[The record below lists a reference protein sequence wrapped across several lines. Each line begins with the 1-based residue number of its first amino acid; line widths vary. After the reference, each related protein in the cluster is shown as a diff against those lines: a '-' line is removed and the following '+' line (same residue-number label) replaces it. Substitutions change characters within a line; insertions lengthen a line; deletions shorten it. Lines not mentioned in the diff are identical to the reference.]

1 MYFSTNY
8 SHFNKVNT
16 YKNKNK
22 NKTMFTINLLLF
34 ITIKK
39 KSLLLF
45 ICPQDQ
51 FEKIYLQQTK
61 YTPFFSR
68 GPIFDLTNLGLFCK

>member
-1 MYFSTNY
+1 
-8 SHFNKVNT
+8 
-16 YKNKNK
+16 
-22 NKTMFTINLLLF
+22 MFTI
-34 ITIKK
+34 
-39 KSLLLF
+39 SLLLF

-68 GPIFDLTNLGLFCK
+68 GPIFDLIDPGLFCK

>member
-1 MYFSTNY
+1 
-8 SHFNKVNT
+8 
-16 YKNKNK
+16 
-22 NKTMFTINLLLF
+22 MFTISLLLF

-51 FEKIYLQQTK
+51 AEKIYLEQKK
-61 YTPFFSR
+61 YTPFFSH
-68 GPIFDLTNLGLFCK
+68 GPIFDLTDPGLFCK